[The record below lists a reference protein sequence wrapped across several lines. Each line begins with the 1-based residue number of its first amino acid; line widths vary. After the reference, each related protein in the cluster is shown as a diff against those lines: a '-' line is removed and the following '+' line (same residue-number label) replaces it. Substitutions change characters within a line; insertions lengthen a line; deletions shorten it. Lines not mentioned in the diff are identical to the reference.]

1 MWKYVE
7 SVKICWKMWKCA
19 FMCENVWF
27 YVFLITKQ
35 CVASMHAEIMKKHEW
50 IREGK
55 IIRSSLLWS
64 CITDMHSIDC
74 TVCNM
79 CSLIALMDQ
88 RMWRL
93 LAFGVIWIRIFLD
106 GGGLGEHRCRSLS
119 SRRSFQRSCSDHG
132 MDMKRWS
139 WKCLFSKK
147 HSTTNC

>member
-1 MWKYVE
+1 M
-7 SVKICWKMWKCA
+7 KICWKCENMLKNVKMCVYVWKC
-19 FMCENVWF
+19 
-27 YVFLITKQ
+27 LILCFFDNQTMRGKYA
-35 CVASMHAEIMKKHEW
+35 CWDHEKHEW